1 MDRNRGGGPPQIYGI
16 IFIIFVTVISLLGS
30 WLSLVVVRDLGLK
43 EEKAFLAFAWRVVF
57 FSFLFIFFPMSVAIE
72 IMFSRWKKRKLRVHS
87 VLAVALLLFVY
98 MLVLSLIGFIFEEVF
113 PSLYFTNEPFL
124 GLTGLVLGFMVMLP
138 LLIVVFTARARKI
151 HAYIRK
157 AFE

>member
-16 IFIIFVTVISLLGS
+16 IFIVFVTIISLLGT
-30 WLSLVVVRDLGLK
+30 WLSLVVVRDLGLI

-57 FSFLFIFFPMSVAIE
+57 FGFLFIFFPMAVAIE

-87 VLAVALLLFVY
+87 VLVVALLLFAY

-113 PSLYFTNEPFL
+113 PNLFHTNGPFA
-124 GLTGLVLGFMVMLP
+124 GWTELVLVFMVMLP
-138 LLIVVFTARARKI
+138 LLIVVFTARTRKI
-151 HAYIRK
+151 HDYIRK